1 MAKRYKRINNDN
13 GLAFLVLMGLV
24 GIWSAVIGL
33 ITFIQQNSIII
44 LIILG
49 IILFIIL
56 FFKIFSIIRKKKNLN
71 KIIEDYKNT
80 PYFIDTKLP
89 YSNLPKDRGT
99 LFEIE
104 IYDRLRSEFKNDIQI
119 IHNLLIPKINTVNE
133 YSEIDLIAIH
143 VSGIYVIEVKNYSG
157 PVTGKDDDEYWKPFV
172 QDVDNNNQQSY
183 KQNFAIKGFSQYGL
197 YNPIK
202 QNEGHIQSLSALV
215 PNSYINKLIFSDTML
230 IGPSMH
236 PKIHSFDSFVEF
248 LKMNQ
253 SKKYT
258 AYDLISIKEN
268 LIKLN
273 VTDSRAI
280 QLHKARIKSMMK

>member
-13 GLAFLVLMGLV
+13 GLAILVLMGLV
-24 GIWSAVIGL
+24 GIWSAVIGV

-56 FFKIFSIIRKKKNLN
+56 FFMIFSIIRKKKNLN
-71 KIIEDYKNT
+71 KIIEEYKNT

-89 YSNLPKDRGT
+89 FSDLPKDRGT

-104 IYDRLRSEFKNDIQI
+104 IYDRLKSEFKNDIQI
-119 IHNLLIPKINTVNE
+119 IHNLLIPKINAVNE

-143 VSGIYVIEVKNYSG
+143 FSGIYVIEVKNYSG
-157 PVTGKDDDEYWKPFV
+157 PVTGKDEDEYWKPYV

-202 QNEGHIQSLSALV
+202 QNEGHIQSLVALV
-215 PNSYINKLIFSDTML
+215 PNSYINKVIFSDTML

-236 PKIHSFDSFVEF
+236 PKIFSMSGFVDF
-248 LKMNQ
+248 LKKTTSQ
-253 SKKYT
+253 KYN
-258 AYDLISIKEN
+258 AYDLTKIKESI
-268 LIKLN
+268 LKVK
-273 VTDSRAI
+273 VTDPGALS
-280 QLHKARIKSMMK
+280 LHKARLSRK